1 MSRAWSAIVVA
12 LLGALLWST
21 PAFAETEDPPD
32 ALAQKAVSAL
42 KGGHPAEAIADFESL
57 ADRGIVDAN
66 MSFDRGLAYAERV
79 RVGGE
84 QPGDLGNAAH
94 GFEEART
101 LTRDSSLRDQCT
113 RALAIIRAEVG
124 HRRSRAGHPADL
136 EQTPRLREAIVG
148 ALSEDTWCLL
158 ALFASLAATGALYV
172 RWLTNE
178 RRREVAANVALAI
191 SVPVLAGTVIAALAA
206 RDMRMHRVDAV
217 VVTGSAR
224 PSNAAGIAL
233 PNAETLPEGAR
244 VQVMAENAGW
254 DEIRWGALDTWVP
267 ATAVRTVERPPTN

>member
-1 MSRAWSAIVVA
+1 MNRAWGALVVV
-12 LLGALLWST
+12 LLGALFWGMAAIAQTDDT
-21 PAFAETEDPPD
+21 PDV
-32 ALAQKAVSAL
+32 LAQKAVAAL

-101 LTRDSSLRDQCT
+101 LTHDSALRDQCT
-113 RALAIIRAEVG
+113 RALAIVRAEVG

-148 ALSEDTWCLL
+148 AVSEDAWCLL
-158 ALFASLAATGALYV
+158 ALLTSIAATVALYV
-172 RWLTNE
+172 RWLTDE

-191 SVPVLAGTVIAALAA
+191 AVPVLAGTVICAFFA
-206 RDMRMHRVDAV
+206 RDMRLHRVDAV
-217 VVTGSAR
+217 VVSGSAR
-224 PSNAAGIAL
+224 PSTSAGIAL

-244 VQVMAENAGW
+244 VQVLAENAGW
-254 DEIRWGALDTWVP
+254 DQIRWGALDTWVP
-267 ATAVRTVERPPTN
+267 ASAVRTIERPPSD